1 MGLMYPTW
9 TKTFFPYISLT
20 IFGFQSKAIQ
30 IKNCQTGRI
39 DSESSL
45 GKQREISKNVSCRL
59 IWPIFFTCIT
69 AHYSPFT
76 YLPWIPLQ
84 KAASAAL
91 ISSSCPCHLVNILH
105 GALWLHSSF
114 FPHML
119 LINPIYWL
127 IELLGRCLSSRINT
141 PLLANWYCVNWL
153 CFSVQPYFNKPLTVP
168 QNALLCVRIC
178 QQSTFLVAQRRSVF

>member
-1 MGLMYPTW
+1 M
-9 TKTFFPYISLT
+9 PYGSCTPHEKRLFSLPST
-20 IFGFQSKAIQ
+20 HSFWLSVNSNSNKELSNRENRFRIQ
-30 IKNCQTGRI
+30 TEGNKHECELQTN
-39 DSESSL
+39 L
-45 GKQREISKNVSCRL
+45 AHYLHLHTV
-59 IWPIFFTCIT
+59 
-69 AHYSPFT
+69 HYSPCT
-76 YLPWIPLQ
+76 YLPCIPLQ

-91 ISSSCPCHLVNILH
+91 ISSSCPCHLVNTLH
-105 GALWLHSSF
+105 VALWLHFSF

-127 IELLGRCLSSRINT
+127 IELLRRCLSSRINT